1 MFSQPNNAERPSPP
15 HLMGE
20 PSSTAGR
27 LQVPFVPTPDPIV
40 KRMLAV
46 ANIKPG
52 EVVYDLGAGDG
63 RILSLAVKNFGARA
77 VGVELHGS
85 RYEAI
90 VKRIERERLS
100 QSAGVIQ
107 ADFFDINLSG
117 ADVVTLYLLT
127 SVNSSMKPKLEREL
141 KTGARVVSHDFPIH
155 GWVPIYVEKVRDRF
169 SHSHMIYLYEVPRS
183 VKQPASIARAVSKMT
198 RWNGF

>member
-1 MFSQPNNAERPSPP
+1 MV
-15 HLMGE
+15 
-20 PSSTAGR
+20 GR
-27 LQVPFVPTPDPIV
+27 LQVPFVPTPDSVV
-40 KRMLAV
+40 KRMLAI

-63 RILSLAVKNFGARA
+63 RILSLAVKDFGAKA

-100 QSAGVIQ
+100 ESAGVIQ
-107 ADFFDINLSG
+107 ADFFEINLSR
-117 ADVVTLYLLT
+117 ADVVTFYLLT
-127 SVNSSMKPKLEREL
+127 SVNSTMKPKLEREL

-169 SHSHMIYLYEVPRS
+169 GHSHMIYLYQVPRS
-183 VKQPASIARAVSKMT
+183 VKHPCSIARAVSELT